1 MIDVILDAIKDSTY
15 IFLFVFIT
23 YIVLSFFESKLVNK
37 LRKGNELN
45 PLFGAL
51 FGLIP
56 QCGVSVVAADLYTKR
71 YVSIGTL
78 VALFLACSDEGII
91 ILITSNK
98 WFMAIPLI
106 VLKLVIGFLVGLLL
120 DLFIKR
126 RLEVKDKNKKN
137 ENVSNIECN
146 CAYCVMEDDEEEITK
161 FDIHVW
167 YPFIKSLKIVG
178 LVFLL
183 NLAFGFIVYF
193 IGENNISAFLDFN
206 KYLTPIFATLIG
218 LIPNCASSIIITNLY
233 VSSAISFGALLSG
246 LLVNAGMGL
255 LIIFKRKDML
265 KDNLIVLL
273 TLILV
278 AIIFGY
284 IASFIIGF

>member
-56 QCGVSVVAADLYTKR
+56 QCGVSVVAADLYAKR
-71 YVSIGTL
+71 YVSVGTL
-78 VALFLACSDEGII
+78 AALFLACSDEGII

-146 CAYCVMEDDEEEITK
+146 CVYCVMVDEEEITK

>member
-255 LIIFKRKDML
+255 LIIFKRKEML
-265 KDNLIVLL
+265 KDNLIILL
-273 TLILV
+273 TLVLV

-284 IASFIIGF
+284 IASFVIGF

>member
-1 MIDVILDAIKDSTY
+1 MVIY
-15 IFLFVFIT
+15 IAGLQNIP
-23 YIVLSFFESKLVNK
+23 K
-37 LRKGNELN
+37 ELN
-45 PLFGAL
+45 EAALIDGASSLSILKNIKIWVQFKKKYAIMFGMCMGKINLKAK
-51 FGLIP
+51 LI
-56 QCGVSVVAADLYTKR
+56 
-71 YVSIGTL
+71 
-78 VALFLACSDEGII
+78 SDEENLNNEEYSEDVMVGI
-91 ILITSNK
+91 K
-98 WFMAIPLI
+98 YFA
-106 VLKLVIGFLVGLLL
+106 
-120 DLFIKR
+120 
-126 RLEVKDKNKKN
+126 
-137 ENVSNIECN
+137 
-146 CAYCVMEDDEEEITK
+146 DDE
-161 FDIHVW
+161 
-167 YPFIKSLKIVG
+167 SLKIVG

-233 VSSAISFGALLSG
+233 VSSAISFGTLLSG